1 MGAAPSGSHGARIG
15 ALHNVADRVAKPA
28 HFRLYCAAR
37 GAGAP
42 KRQEISMSTSSASS
56 PSLPADEYL
65 SDSELSELH
74 GILQQQLGDLLDA
87 GRQAVHDAS
96 QVRESEADEL
106 DIAITES
113 NRDFA
118 LRMADRER
126 RLLKKI
132 RHALEEISQGS
143 YGTCES
149 CGASITYKR
158 LLARPVARLCIDCK
172 TEAEQLEG
180 RTRYF

>member
-1 MGAAPSGSHGARIG
+1 MPAA
-15 ALHNVADRVAKPA
+15 
-28 HFRLYCAAR
+28 
-37 GAGAP
+37 
-42 KRQEISMSTSSASS
+42 STNF
-56 PSLPADEYL
+56 PPDEYL
-65 SDSELSELH
+65 SESELAELH
-74 GILQQQLGDLLDA
+74 EMLQKQLHDLLDS

-96 QVRESEADEL
+96 QVREVEADEL

-132 RHALEEISQGS
+132 RHALETINQGE

-149 CGASITYKR
+149 CGAPITFKR
-158 LLARPVARLCIDCK
+158 LMARPVARMCIDCK

-180 RTRYF
+180 RGRFF